1 MFEAL
6 AFGCGLAVGFLGFL
20 MMSSRAPA
28 ARRVANKQRKGNE
41 AREYILVT
49 CRLDGE
55 DLALL
60 LTQVEVDKGI
70 DRAMNHPEDLWGK
83 K

>member
-6 AFGCGLAVGFLGFL
+6 MLSAGFALGML
-20 MMSSRAPA
+20 LGVLSRKIPP

-41 AREYILVT
+41 AGEYILVM

-55 DLALL
+55 DVCLL
-60 LTQVEVDKGI
+60 LTQHETDAAI
-70 DRAMNHPEDLWGK
+70 ERAVAHPEDLWGK